1 MRVIPK
7 KSLGQNF
14 LRSQAVA
21 RVIAEAACPV
31 GDETVLEIGP
41 GEGMLTDELLA
52 RAEKVVAIEKDARL
66 IPMLREKYAKEIKEK
81 KLVLKEGDVLLE
93 NSRKLEKLIGVK
105 KYVVAANIPY
115 YITGI
120 IIRRLLEERVKPAR
134 ITLLVQK
141 EVAERIVARDGK
153 ESILSTSV
161 KVYGVPRIIRK
172 VPAGAFHP
180 RPSVDSAV
188 ILIENIK
195 DPFTKKF
202 AEKKFFEIL
211 KRGFAH
217 KRKLLR
223 RNLGVSEEILSAC
236 GIGTTARPEDLSPD
250 KWLCLSRTTD
260 LANKDR

>member
-1 MRVIPK
+1 MKIKAK

-21 RVIAEAACPV
+21 RAIAEAACPI
-31 GDETVLEIGP
+31 GDEIVLEIGP
-41 GEGMLTDELLA
+41 GEGMLTDELLKCA
-52 RAEKVVAIEKDARL
+52 KKVVAIEKDTRL

-93 NSRKLEKLIGVK
+93 TPRKLERLIGAK

-120 IIRRLLEERVKPAR
+120 IIRRLLEERTKPAR
-134 ITLLVQK
+134 ITLLLQK

-161 KVYGVPRIIRK
+161 KVYGMPRIIRK

-180 RPSVDSAV
+180 RPNVDSAV
-188 ILIENIK
+188 IMIEKIK
-195 DPFTKKF
+195 DPFSKKTD
-202 AEKKFFEIL
+202 EKKFFEIL

-223 RNLGVSEEILSAC
+223 KNLGVSEEILFSC
-236 GIGTTARPEDLSPD
+236 NIPTHTRPEELTKDN
-250 KWLCLSRTTD
+250 WLCLSRAT
-260 LANKDR
+260 AS